1 MPEPRQYECSVSS
14 PPPVQTSRS
23 LLHEMILFMLAK
35 YFLFSGKYVFFIE
48 GNTYFLELYCFAMGS
63 RGSEAK
69 VTPKQNCA
77 RSCGR
82 LRHIYHRPERG
93 FTFLVS
99 NSSLSAETNFL
110 KHGIVGESNRL
121 IFSNLFV
128 FVIQAKKVAGG
139 LTDSWDFHFHK
150 NIEQ

>member
-1 MPEPRQYECSVSS
+1 MSAVCLPHHLYKHQGLCFTRW
-14 PPPVQTSRS
+14 
-23 LLHEMILFMLAK
+23 
-35 YFLFSGKYVFFIE
+35 YFLCWLSISFSGNMYFIE
-48 GNTYFLELYCFAMGS
+48 VGNTYSLELYCFAMGS

-99 NSSLSAETNFL
+99 NSSLSLETNFL

>member
-1 MPEPRQYECSVSS
+1 MY
-14 PPPVQTSRS
+14 
-23 LLHEMILFMLAK
+23 
-35 YFLFSGKYVFFIE
+35 FIE
-48 GNTYFLELYCFAMGS
+48 LGNTYSLELYCFAMGS

-99 NSSLSAETNFL
+99 NSSLSLETNFL

>member
-35 YFLFSGKYVFFIE
+35 YFFFGKYLFIE
-48 GNTYFLELYCFAMGS
+48 LENTYSLELYCFAMGS
-63 RGSEAK
+63 RGREAK

-110 KHGIVGESNRL
+110 KHGIVGESYRL

>member
-1 MPEPRQYECSVSS
+1 MSAVCLPHHLYKHQGLCFTRW
-14 PPPVQTSRS
+14 
-23 LLHEMILFMLAK
+23 
-35 YFLFSGKYVFFIE
+35 YFLCWLSIFCFPGNMFFFIE

-82 LRHIYHRPERG
+82 LRHIYHRPQRG

-99 NSSLSAETNFL
+99 NSSLSLETNFL

-121 IFSNLFV
+121 ILRKFV
-128 FVIQAKKVAGG
+128 CFCNPGKESCRRTYWFLELSLSQKYQTINRK
-139 LTDSWDFHFHK
+139 
-150 NIEQ
+150 

>member
-35 YFLFSGKYVFFIE
+35 YFFFGKYVFHRVGKYLFSWTLLFRNGEQGEWGKSDTKTKLCQILWE
-48 GNTYFLELYCFAMGS
+48 VETY
-63 RGSEAK
+63 
-69 VTPKQNCA
+69 
-77 RSCGR
+77 
-82 LRHIYHRPERG
+82 IYHRPTRG

-99 NSSLSAETNFL
+99 NSSLSLETNFL
-110 KHGIVGESNRL
+110 KHGIEGDSNRL
-121 IFSNLFV
+121 IFANLFV